1 MDGFFFCSL
10 QSLQEVWMTV
20 LTRTFR
26 CERCSSVV
34 LLRVEVYYKTSIGTP
49 FKQLSVFVNGE
60 KLTSYNVLLL
70 EMKRNEDGRPQ
81 RKKNMKG
88 INLEA
93 IERRRRFALESELL
107 MSSYQE

>member
-1 MDGFFFCSL
+1 
-10 QSLQEVWMTV
+10 MTV
-20 LTRTFR
+20 LTGTFR

-34 LLRVEVYYKTSIGTP
+34 LLKVEVYYKTSIGTP

-70 EMKRNEDGRPQ
+70 EIKRSEDGRPQ
-81 RKKNMKG
+81 RKNMKG

-93 IERRRRFALESELL
+93 IERRGRFALGSELL
-107 MSSYQE
+107 MSSYQK

>member
-1 MDGFFFCSL
+1 MLSMWMFFCSL

-34 LLRVEVYYKTSIGTP
+34 LLKVEVYYKTSIGTP

-70 EMKRNEDGRPQ
+70 EIKRNEDGRPQ
-81 RKKNMKG
+81 RKQY
-88 INLEA
+88 
-93 IERRRRFALESELL
+93 ER
-107 MSSYQE
+107 Y